1 MIQWT
6 TPTIR
11 LTISGVEGLD
21 LSEAEEVIVTL
32 TQGTTKIEKTGAALT
47 LDDNVITL
55 TLTEEESAQFS
66 PGSYILAQVN
76 WTFLNADQ
84 NKRRAAT
91 LTTRIDVSKNT
102 HPEGM
107 IE

>member
-6 TPTIR
+6 TPTIK
-11 LTISGVEGLD
+11 LTISGVHQLD

-32 TQGTTKIEKTGAALT
+32 TQGATKIEKTGNDLT
-47 LDDNVITL
+47 LDGANITF
-55 TLTEEESAQFS
+55 TLTEEESAQFD

-84 NKRRAAT
+84 SLRRAAT
-91 LTTRIDVSKNT
+91 LTTRIDVTKNT